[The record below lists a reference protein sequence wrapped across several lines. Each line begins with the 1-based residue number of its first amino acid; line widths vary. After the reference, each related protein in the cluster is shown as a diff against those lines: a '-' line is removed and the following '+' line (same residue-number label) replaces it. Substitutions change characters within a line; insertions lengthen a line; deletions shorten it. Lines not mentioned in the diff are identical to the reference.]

1 MNISKQNKV
10 PNEFKAI
17 YEPLL
22 KLKTL
27 LQSNITTLDST
38 EVTIV
43 IHGLM
48 FMHYTSFVLSIL
60 GVYRNVDKAK
70 IINIRN
76 AIENILEHKIYL
88 INEAEKAVIVSYIDY
103 FAKLVNLNLNLLIHV
118 CLFEGYLDF
127 EIYYHFHADKKLF
140 DFKEYCTF
148 DKESYDVMEYN
159 FNYSKSAIKKLSAD
173 WKTSKTN
180 PII

>member
-27 LQSNITTLDST
+27 LQSNITTLDSA

-88 INEAEKAVIVSYIDY
+88 INEAEKSIIVSYIDY
-103 FAKLVNLNLNLLIHV
+103 FAKLININLNLLIHV

-127 EIYYHFHADKKLF
+127 EIYLHFHQNKKIYS
-140 DFKEYCTF
+140 FKEYCCF
-148 DKESYDVMEYN
+148 EKESYDIMAY
-159 FNYSKSAIKKLSAD
+159 NYSYSKLVIKKLSSD
-173 WKTSKTN
+173 WYQANTLIT
-180 PII
+180 